1 MYDHSWPVRVL
12 RALAGAAA
20 AAGVLGG
27 FCDGTMVSLP
37 LGEATLTYNTLTV
50 ELVNTTAWPV
60 APRLFVAE
68 DNDTFDVDAD
78 ENRVYVAE
86 PIGPG
91 QTAGFNFPCG
101 ESGAIETDHS
111 VQLGSWGEE
120 RESES
125 DPIVRLGDD
134 YECGDT
140 ISFIFVDEPGEDFD
154 TRVAVNGHW
163 DD

>member
-1 MYDHSWPVRVL
+1 MCNHSWPVRVL
-12 RALAGAAA
+12 MALSGAVVT
-20 AAGVLGG
+20 AGVLGG
-27 FCDGTMVSLP
+27 TCDGTMLSVP
-37 LGEATLTYNTLTV
+37 LDGAVLTYNTLMV
-50 ELVNTTAWPV
+50 ELVNTTAYPV

-68 DNDTFDVDAD
+68 DNDTFDVDDD

-86 PIGPG
+86 PIPPG
-91 QTAGFNFPCG
+91 QTVGFNFPCG

-111 VQLGSWGEE
+111 VQLGPWGEE

-134 YECGDT
+134 YDCGDT
-140 ISFIFVDEPGEDFD
+140 ISFVFVDEPGEDFD
-154 TRVAVNGHW
+154 TIVAIDGHF